1 MTETSTLAQLWFAL
15 QIHEAMDLQGNPRQK
30 RPAGF

>member
-15 QIHEAMDLQGNPRQK
+15 QIHNAMPPPQK
-30 RPAGF
+30 TSTQVVA